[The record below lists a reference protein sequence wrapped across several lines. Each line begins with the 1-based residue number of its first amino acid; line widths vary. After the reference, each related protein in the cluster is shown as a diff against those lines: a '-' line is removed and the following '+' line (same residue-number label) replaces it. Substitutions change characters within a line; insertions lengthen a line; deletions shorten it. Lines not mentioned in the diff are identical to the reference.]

1 MMPNKKAKGLNFEII
16 ASNLSEAAG
25 ELQRLRKHV
34 SAGDLSVEALQ
45 VGLLHAYHHLNFAWN
60 IRNVATEQ
68 YAKLTQKQFKRWG
81 KYPSRIERLNPAGTS
96 DNNTSTGRPE

>member
-1 MMPNKKAKGLNFEII
+1 MMPNKKAKDLYFEII
-16 ASNLSEAAG
+16 ASNLSEAAR
-25 ELQRLRKHV
+25 ELQRLRKHA

-60 IRNVATEQ
+60 IRNVPTEQ

-81 KYPSRIERLNPAGTS
+81 KYPSRIERLNSVGTS

>member
-1 MMPNKKAKGLNFEII
+1 MPNKKAKGLNFEII

-25 ELQRLRKHV
+25 ELQRLRKHA
-34 SAGDLSVEALQ
+34 SASDLSVEALQ

-60 IRNVATEQ
+60 IRNVPTEQ

-81 KYPSRIERLNPAGTS
+81 KYPSRIERLNSVGTS